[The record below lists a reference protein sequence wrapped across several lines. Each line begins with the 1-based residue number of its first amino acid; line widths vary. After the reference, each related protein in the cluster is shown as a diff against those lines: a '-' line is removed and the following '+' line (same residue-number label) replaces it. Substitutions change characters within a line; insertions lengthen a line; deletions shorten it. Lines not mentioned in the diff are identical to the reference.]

1 MWTCIT
7 PKIIIVIS
15 GNIDFTEFIEMM
27 ARKMKQTDEDEE
39 LKEAFKV
46 FDQDGDGFIT

>member
-1 MWTCIT
+1 
-7 PKIIIVIS
+7 
-15 GNIDFTEFIEMM
+15 MM